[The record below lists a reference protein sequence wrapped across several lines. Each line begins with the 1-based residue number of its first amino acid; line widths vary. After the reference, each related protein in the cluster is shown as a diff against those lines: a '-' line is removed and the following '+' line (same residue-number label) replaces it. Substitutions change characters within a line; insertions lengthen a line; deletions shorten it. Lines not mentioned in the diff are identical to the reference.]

1 MKNEKNL
8 HAAASFRGIFEDG
21 NILNISNPA
30 LKRMQVLSSQAAM
43 HNPTAIT
50 KLEVY
55 KECHVLADDLYRLTG
70 NKKMMTQVLR
80 VGDLLLS
87 RIFGNQDRSLHAN
100 Q

>member
-8 HAAASFRGIFEDG
+8 HAAASYSGLFEEG
-21 NILNISNPA
+21 NVLNMSSPA
-30 LKRMQVLSSQAAM
+30 LKKMQVLSNQAAI

-55 KECHVLADDLYRLTG
+55 KECHILADDLYRLTG
-70 NKKMMTQVLR
+70 SKKMMSQVLR
-80 VGDLLLS
+80 VGDLLLA
-87 RIFGNQDRSLHAN
+87 RIFGNQDSSLHAN

>member
-1 MKNEKNL
+1 MKSEKNL
-8 HAAASFRGIFEDG
+8 QAAAGYSGLFEEG
-21 NILNISNPA
+21 HVLNMSGPVLKKMQSLSN
-30 LKRMQVLSSQAAM
+30 KAAM

-55 KECHVLADDLYRLTG
+55 KECHILADDLYRLTG
-70 NKKMMTQVLR
+70 NKKMMAQVLR